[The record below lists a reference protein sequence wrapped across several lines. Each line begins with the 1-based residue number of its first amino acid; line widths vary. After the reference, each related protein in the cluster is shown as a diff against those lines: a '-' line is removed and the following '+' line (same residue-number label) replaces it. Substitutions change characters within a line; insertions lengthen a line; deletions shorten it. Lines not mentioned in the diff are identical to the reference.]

1 MTLQTP
7 EAADIGGLLERLSR
21 ETDIGVALLDD
32 GARFLYVNDAMATL
46 HGVAPKDIAGR
57 ALEDVPSLITPDA
70 VARAAREGDPF
81 HAAARTADGRAWD
94 VRYVPLDDS
103 SGRTVGVIARDITER
118 EAAAE
123 ALEQLALQRRQ
134 LVKASLEA
142 AERERGRVADDL
154 HDDILQ
160 RLLFVHQ
167 EWASIPGA
175 RTNPAVTRAIAA
187 IEDVTQRLRAVVDDL
202 HPVTLASTS
211 IHSAVHALADAH
223 AARGQLTVQVQM
235 PDDAS
240 SSHDLFILSA
250 LRELLGNV
258 ARHAPGSEVGV
269 LVAPVGGDLVIEVSD
284 DGPGFDPAVIDAS
297 VGLAGLFARVEG
309 SGGRAELESS
319 EDGTRVR
326 LALPLD

>member
-1 MTLQTP
+1 MQAP
-7 EAADIGGLLERLSR
+7 EATDIGGLLERLSR
-21 ETDIGVALLDD
+21 ETDIGVALLDA
-32 GARFLYVNDAMATL
+32 GARFLYVNDAMAAL
-46 HGVAPKDIAGR
+46 HGLAPDDIAGR
-57 ALEDVPSLITPDA
+57 ALADVPSLIISGA
-70 VARAAREGDPF
+70 VARAAQEGAPF

-94 VRYVPLDDS
+94 VRYVPMDDG
-103 SGRTVGVIARDITER
+103 SGRTIGVIARDITER
-118 EAAAE
+118 EAAAA
-123 ALEQLALQRRQ
+123 ALERLALQRRQ

-154 HDDILQ
+154 HDDVLQ

-175 RTNPAVTRAIAA
+175 RTNPAITRAIAA
-187 IEDVTQRLRAVVDDL
+187 IEDVTERLRAVVDDL

-211 IHSAVHALADAH
+211 VHSAVHALAQDH
-223 AARGQLTVQVQM
+223 AARGSFSVRVQM
-235 PDDAS
+235 PDDLRSA
-240 SSHDLFILSA
+240 HDLFILSA

-258 ARHAPGSEVGV
+258 AQHAPGAEVGV
-269 LVAPVGGDLVIEVSD
+269 LVAPVGGDLVIEVAD
-284 DGPGFDPAVIDAS
+284 DGPGFDPATIDDH

-319 EDGTRVR
+319 ADGTRVR